1 MRCKGEKVRGG
12 EKERERERE
21 NERARHCSN
30 LVTMATQPGC
40 W

>member
-12 EKERERERE
+12 ERENEREL
-21 NERARHCSN
+21 ERARHCSN